1 MKKQILLIALSVVT
15 IGFSAFTGN
24 EKKSTLSVNVD
35 QSNVVWFGKKVT
47 GEHTG
52 KINIAHG
59 DLEFVGAHLKGG
71 TFVIDMK
78 SITNTD
84 LSDAEYNQKL
94 VGHLKSDDFFGV
106 EKFPKTTFV
115 IKKVKHEAEN
125 NYNVKGD
132 ITIKGITKSIE
143 FPVEVSLTGS
153 KATVSAAI
161 TIDRSEFDVKYGSGS
176 FFENL
181 GDKMIYDDFTLDVTL
196 VANK

>member
-1 MKKQILLIALSVVT
+1 MKKQILLIALSVVA
-15 IGFSAFTGN
+15 IGFSAFTGKD
-24 EKKSTLSVNVD
+24 KKSTLSVNVD
-35 QSNVVWFGKKVT
+35 ESNVVWLGKKVT
-47 GEHTG
+47 GEHIG
-52 KINIAHG
+52 NINIAHG
-59 DLEFVGAHLKGG
+59 DLEFVGEHLRGG
-71 TFVIDMK
+71 TFEIDMK

-84 LSDAEYNQKL
+84 LKDAEYNKKL

-115 IKKVKHEAEN
+115 INKVKHEAGN
-125 NYNVKGD
+125 KYHVKGD

-143 FPVEVSLTGS
+143 FPVEVSLNGS
-153 KATVSAAI
+153 KATISAAI
-161 TIDRSEFDVKYGSGS
+161 TIDRTEFDVKYGSGS

>member
-1 MKKQILLIALSVVT
+1 MKKQILLIALSVVA
-15 IGFSAFTGN
+15 IGFSAFTGKD
-24 EKKSTLSVNVD
+24 KKSTLSVNVD
-35 QSNVVWFGKKVT
+35 ESHVVWLGKKVT

-52 KINIAHG
+52 TINIAQG
-59 DLEFVGAHLKGG
+59 NLEFVGERLRGG
-71 TFVIDMK
+71 TFEIDMK

-94 VGHLKSDDFFGV
+94 IDHLKSDDFFGV

-115 IKKVKHEAEN
+115 IKKVKHDTGN
-125 NYNVKGD
+125 KYHVKGD

-143 FPVEVSLTGS
+143 FPVEVNLDGS

-161 TIDRSEFDVKYGSGS
+161 TINRSEFDVKYGSGS

-181 GDKMIYDDFTLDVTL
+181 GDKMIYDDFTLDITL